1 MESANTPGQNHP
13 QSMAAPKSPE
23 RAKGLSEPQLS
34 QSPEPGIARL
44 EETQRALAANGGRGG
59 LRAFRWG
66 WIAFMVLATSVPYLL
81 NFFSTPAGY
90 HYTWIV
96 PPYPED
102 SLAYLSWSQQAAHG
116 SLLFQLKYT
125 ALPHHAFLFHPFF
138 LVCGWLSSLFACD
151 IGIIHWV
158 MKAVG
163 VVFFLVTFFRY
174 TDYLELTGFQSVVAS
189 ILLGVSSGMGGLW
202 VWIGLADQLQM
213 VPADLWVP
221 EVNTYWSLLWNPL
234 FPYALA
240 LTLLVIY
247 WLDRGTL
254 HAQKR
259 DFWFS
264 GLAAGVLAL
273 VHPYSQPLL
282 FAFAVIITVQRRRA
296 EILGYLGRYFL
307 ASLPFVLYVVL
318 ISELNPLVLRHS
330 AAGEIRS
337 PSPVA
342 YLAGFGFPL
351 LLFVAGLAAGRG
363 QLIKRYWH
371 IILWFLLCLVFS
383 YLPFWFQRKF
393 IFGAHIPLCIMAGI
407 SFDMLLTRCSGASAR
422 IRRQVLVIAA
432 VVLLPLLAS
441 TPVYLLASQGREV
454 KNNADGTYFI
464 SDDILKG
471 LMFLKNRGKPNEIV
485 FATLATSRLIPAF
498 SGNTVLWGHWA
509 MSVDLNEREN
519 WLANLINN
527 PSNQDDDRRGREFWG
542 AGIQYVFADG
552 DLRQALDRNPHKWR
566 FILDEANVV
575 FTNGA
580 VTIYQHQGG

>member
-1 MESANTPGQNHP
+1 
-13 QSMAAPKSPE
+13 
-23 RAKGLSEPQLS
+23 
-34 QSPEPGIARL
+34 
-44 EETQRALAANGGRGG
+44 
-59 LRAFRWG
+59 
-66 WIAFMVLATSVPYLL
+66 
-81 NFFSTPAGY
+81 
-90 HYTWIV
+90 V

-125 ALPHHAFLFHPFF
+125 ALPHSAFLFHPFF
-138 LVCGWLSSLFACD
+138 LICGWLSSLFACD

-163 VVFFLVTFFRY
+163 VGFFFVTFFKY
-174 TDYLELTGFQSVVAS
+174 ADYLGLSGFQSVVAS
-189 ILLGVSSGMGGLW
+189 ILLGVSSGIGALF
-202 VWIGLADQLQM
+202 VWIGLAGQVQM
-213 VPADLWVP
+213 VPADLWV
-221 EVNTYWSLLWNPL
+221 VDANTYWCLLWNPL
-234 FPYALA
+234 FPYALT
-240 LTLLVIY
+240 LMLLVIY
-247 WLDRGTL
+247 WLDRGTREA
-254 HAQKR
+254 HKR

-264 GLAAGVLAL
+264 GLATGVLAL
-273 VHPYSQPLL
+273 IHPYSQLLL
-282 FAFAVIITVQRRRA
+282 FAFAVIITVQRRWA
-296 EILGYLGRYFL
+296 EALSCLGRYFF

-318 ISELNPLVLRHS
+318 ISELNPLVSRHS
-330 AAGEIRS
+330 TMGEMRS

-393 IFGAHIPLCIMAGI
+393 IFGAHIPLCLVAGI
-407 SFDMLLTRCSGASAR
+407 SFDMILTWCSGASAR

-441 TPVYLLASQGREV
+441 TPVYLLASQSREV
-454 KNNADGTYFI
+454 KNNADGAYFI
-464 SDDILKG
+464 SDEIRKG
-471 LMFLKNRGKPNEIV
+471 LMFLKNRSRPDEIV
-485 FATLATSRLIPAF
+485 FALPGTSRLIPAF

-509 MSVDLNEREN
+509 MSVDRKEREN

-527 PSNQDDDRRGREFWG
+527 PSHQDDDRRGREFWG

-552 DLRQALDRNPHKWR
+552 ELKQSLEQNPQSWR
-566 FILDEANVV
+566 FILDEADVV

-580 VTIYQHQGG
+580 VTIYQHQGR